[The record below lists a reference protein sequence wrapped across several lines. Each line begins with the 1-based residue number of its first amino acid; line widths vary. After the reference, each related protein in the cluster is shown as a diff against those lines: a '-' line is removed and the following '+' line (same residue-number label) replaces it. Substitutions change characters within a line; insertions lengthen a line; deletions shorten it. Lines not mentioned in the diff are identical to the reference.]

1 MFSPIVLKYNQKYF
15 KLNSLYK
22 INLYFIDQEY
32 YIDISEVEKFQKWFN
47 LLRNNSGC
55 FKMPINH
62 QLTELYESYNEKER
76 ASKNALYI
84 ENDGIEDDEKYTP
97 ISMNDYLL
105 SMVEKLYQLLCTNI
119 FDKYKNHLNDLFSFK
134 KPDNTF
140 KQIISPDGEIIY
152 VVHFKKHINEPH
164 HSTSI
169 GYEKLNW
176 DIEISIDDIFDINH
190 LYPLNLSKILNEKKI
205 KDSPYT

>member
-1 MFSPIVLKYNQKYF
+1 
-15 KLNSLYK
+15 LY
-22 INLYFIDQEY
+22 LIDQEH
-32 YIDISEVEKFQKWFN
+32 YIDINEVEKFQKWVKG
-47 LLRNNSGC
+47 R
-55 FKMPINH
+55 KVERTPISIK
-62 QLTELYESYNEKER
+62 LAE
-76 ASKNALYI
+76 AV
-84 ENDGIEDDEKYTP
+84 EDDEEDEEEEEIEEEYTP
-97 ISMNDYLL
+97 ISMNNYLL
-105 SMVEKLYQLLCTNI
+105 KMVEQLYGLLNCNV
-119 FDKYKNHLNDLFSFK
+119 FDKYKTDLNDLSAFK

-176 DIEISIDDIFDINH
+176 DIKISIDDIFDINH

>member
-22 INLYFIDQEY
+22 INLYFINQEY
-32 YIDISEVEKFQKWFN
+32 YIDISEVEKFQNWVKY
-47 LLRNNSGC
+47 R
-55 FKMPINH
+55 KV
-62 QLTELYESYNEKER
+62 ER
-76 ASKNALYI
+76 ASISIKLVEAV
-84 ENDGIEDDEKYTP
+84 EAVGDDEEEDDEEEEEEVDEEYTP
-97 ISMNDYLL
+97 ISMDDYLL
-105 SMVEKLYQLLCTNI
+105 KMVEQLYGLLNRNV
-119 FDKYKNHLNDLFSFK
+119 FDKYKTDLNDLFGFK

-152 VVHFKKHINEPH
+152 VVHFKKHINEPY
-164 HSTSI
+164 HSTSM